1 MVKQRHL
8 EEVCKG
14 ELDIETVDRV
24 LQWGADLVKYYRALE
39 PGIRFTIPDQ
49 ICQVHPGRCI
59 QVQFFGR
66 CISTAGQAAL
76 LFGKGSYSPVEAARR
91 APGEYV
97 ETNLPHFYHVDY
109 QKGLKTQL
117 FRWMVGGRYLLFK

>member
-1 MVKQRHL
+1 MKQRHL

-14 ELDIETVDRV
+14 ELDSETADRV
-24 LQWGADLVKYYRALE
+24 LQWGADLVKYYRSLE
-39 PGIRFTIPDQ
+39 PGICFTIPDQ
-49 ICQVHPGRCI
+49 MCQVHPGAFI

-66 CISTAGQAAL
+66 YISTPGQAAL

-97 ETNLPHFYHVDY
+97 
-109 QKGLKTQL
+109 KTARHTKKSPSL
-117 FRWMVGGRYLLFK
+117 SSCVFKQS